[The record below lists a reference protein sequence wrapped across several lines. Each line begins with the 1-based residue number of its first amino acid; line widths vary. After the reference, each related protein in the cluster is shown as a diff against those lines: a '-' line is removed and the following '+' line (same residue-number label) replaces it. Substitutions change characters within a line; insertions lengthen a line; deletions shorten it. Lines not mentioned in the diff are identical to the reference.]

1 MELRSVEAIVR
12 ALNEARVRYIV
23 VGGVA
28 VIAHGYERLT
38 KDLDL
43 VIGLERENIV
53 AALKTLQAIDY
64 HMAVPETPEAFA
76 EVELREKWRREKG
89 MIVLKLWSDTH
100 RRTPIDVFIYEPFD
114 FEAEYN
120 AARRENVLGP
130 MQAPVVTYETLIEMK
145 KNAGRPQDLADI
157 ADLTRLQELK
167 KEFDL

>member
-1 MELRSVEAIVR
+1 MEVRSVEAIVR
-12 ALNEARVRYIV
+12 ALNDANVRYVI

-43 VIGLERENIV
+43 VIGLERENII
-53 AALKTLQAIDY
+53 AALTALQAIDY
-64 HMAVPETPEAFA
+64 QMAVPASPEDFA
-76 EVELREKWRREKG
+76 NSELRETWRREKG

-114 FEAEYN
+114 FEGEYA

-130 MQAPVVTYETLIEMK
+130 MQAPVVRYDTLIKMK
-145 KNAGRPQDLADI
+145 KAAGRPQDLADI
-157 ADLTRLQELK
+157 ADLTRLQELRD
-167 KEFDL
+167 EFNL

>member
-1 MELRSVEAIVR
+1 MEVRSVEAIVR
-12 ALNEARVRYIV
+12 ALNEAKVRYLI

-53 AALKTLQAIDY
+53 AALEALQAIDY
-64 HMAVPETPEAFA
+64 HMEVPEKPEDFA
-76 EVELREKWRREKG
+76 KPELREKWRREKG

-114 FEAEYN
+114 FDREFA
-120 AARRENVLGP
+120 AARRENLLGA
-130 MQAPVVTYETLIEMK
+130 MQAPIVRYETLIEMK
-145 KNAGRPQDLADI
+145 KAAGRPQDLADI
-157 ADLTRLQELK
+157 ADLNRLQELK
-167 KEFDL
+167 REFNL